1 MFNNLTPVVKNII
14 ILNVVVYIGTVFI
27 APGLYDDLSLWFF
40 KNPNFQV
47 WQVITHMFM
56 HDASSFMH
64 ILFNM
69 YALLLFGP
77 LLERWMGSNRFLF
90 FYIACGIG
98 AYLLTTGISYFQY
111 TQLLADITQDGY
123 TVAEAN
129 EYIFGSSLRSYNT
142 SIGVPMVGASGCI
155 FGLMAGFAYLYPNMP
170 FQILFIPFQI
180 KAKWL
185 IGAYVLYET
194 LSTFG
199 ILRLQDNVG
208 HAAHLGGAIFGF
220 VMVWYWKRNDMDSYR
235 ID

>member
-1 MFNNLTPVVKNII
+1 MFNNISPVVKNII
-14 ILNVVVYIGTVFI
+14 ILNVVIYIGTVFI

-40 KNPNFQV
+40 KHPNFQV
-47 WQVITHMFM
+47 WQVFTHMFM
-56 HDASSFMH
+56 HDKYSFMH

-77 LLERWMGSNRFLF
+77 MLERWMGSNRFIF
-90 FYIACGIG
+90 FYLACGIG
-98 AYLLTTGISYFQY
+98 AYLLTTGIDYFQY
-111 TQLLADITQDGY
+111 LGYVSELSAKNATEAQISNAIFTQ
-123 TVAEAN
+123 
-129 EYIFGSSLRSYNT
+129 SSLA
-142 SIGVPMVGASGCI
+142 VPMVGASGCI
-155 FGLMAGFAYLYPNMP
+155 FGLMAGFAFLYPNMP
-170 FQILFIPFQI
+170 FQILFIPFEI

-194 LSTFG
+194 LSTLG

-220 VMVWYWKRNDMDSYR
+220 IMVWFWKRNDMNGYR

>member
-14 ILNVVVYIGTVFI
+14 ILNVAIYIGTVFI
-27 APGLYDDLSLWFF
+27 APALYDDLSLWFF

-47 WQVITHMFM
+47 WQIVTHMFM

-77 LLERWMGSNRFLF
+77 LLERWMGSNRFIF
-90 FYIACGIG
+90 FYLASGVG
-98 AYLLTTGISYFQY
+98 AYLLTTGISYYQY
-111 TQLLADITQDGY
+111 VGYVSELAEQGATA
-123 TVAEAN
+123 AEISQM
-129 EYIFGSSLRSYNT
+129 IFTRTSLA
-142 SIGVPMVGASGCI
+142 VPMVGASGCI

-170 FQILFIPFQI
+170 FQILFIPFDI

-220 VMVWYWKRNDMDSYR
+220 IMVWYWKRNDMDGYR

>member
-14 ILNVVVYIGTVFI
+14 ILNVAIYIGTVFI

-40 KNPNFQV
+40 MNPNFQV
-47 WQVITHMFM
+47 WQIFTHMFM
-56 HDASSFMH
+56 HDSTSFMH

-69 YALLLFGP
+69 YGLFLFGP
-77 LLERWMGSNRFLF
+77 LLERWMGSNRFIF
-90 FYIACGIG
+90 FYLACGIG
-98 AYLLTTGISYFQY
+98 AYLLTTGIDYFQY
-111 TQLLADITQDGY
+111 IGYVNELSGQGATEAEISQTIFTRTNLA
-123 TVAEAN
+123 
-129 EYIFGSSLRSYNT
+129 
-142 SIGVPMVGASGCI
+142 VPMVGASGCI

-170 FQILFIPFQI
+170 FQILFLPFQI

-220 VMVWYWKRNDMDSYR
+220 IMVWYWKRNDMDEYR

>member
-1 MFNNLTPVVKNII
+1 
-14 ILNVVVYIGTVFI
+14 
-27 APGLYDDLSLWFF
+27 
-40 KNPNFQV
+40 
-47 WQVITHMFM
+47 M
-56 HDASSFMH
+56 HDSQSFMH

-77 LLERWMGSNRFLF
+77 LLERWMGSKRFIF
-90 FYIACGIG
+90 FYLAAGIG
-98 AYLLTTGISYFQY
+98 AYLLTTGIGYFQY
-111 TQLLADITQDGY
+111 LGYVGELTAQGATEAEITKTIFTRTSLA
-123 TVAEAN
+123 
-129 EYIFGSSLRSYNT
+129 
-142 SIGVPMVGASGCI
+142 VPMVGASGCI

-220 VMVWYWKRNDMDSYR
+220 IMVWYWKRNDMDGYR

>member
-14 ILNVVVYIGTVFI
+14 ILNIAIYIGTVFI
-27 APGLYDDLSLWFF
+27 APALYDDLSLWFF
-40 KNPNFQV
+40 MNPKFQV
-47 WQVITHMFM
+47 WQVFTHMFM
-56 HDASSFMH
+56 HDFSSFMH

-77 LLERWMGSNRFLF
+77 LLERWMGSNRFIF
-90 FYIACGIG
+90 FYLACGIG
-98 AYLLTTGISYFQY
+98 AYLLTTGIDYFQY
-111 TQLLADITQDGY
+111 LGYVSELSSQGASEAEISQAIFTRTSLA
-123 TVAEAN
+123 
-129 EYIFGSSLRSYNT
+129 
-142 SIGVPMVGASGCI
+142 VPMVGASGCI

-220 VMVWYWKRNDMDSYR
+220 IMVWYWKRNDMDGYR